1 MESKTISIIFACAI
15 STNKGLLIY
24 AKNPSYNLTKK
35 NLFIM
40 SISKHIFYITILFS
54 SIFLLSSCDVKEV
67 ELVNIDSFN
76 IVSIEKEDIT
86 IDVVAQIK
94 NPNNFSF
101 SITKVDLDIKFNNYF
116 LGKINEIKKV
126 SIKKN
131 SNELQ
136 HLIFTFKLK
145 DVMKGTIVFLPAL
158 LTNQA
163 NIEINGYVKASSFL
177 MSKKIKVNYNKKTK
191 ISKE

>member
-1 MESKTISIIFACAI
+1 MSFS
-15 STNKGLLIY
+15 
-24 AKNPSYNLTKK
+24 K
-35 NLFIM
+35 NLL
-40 SISKHIFYITILFS
+40 YITSLFILVFLFS
-54 SIFLLSSCDVKEV
+54 SCNVKEV

-76 IVSIEKEDIT
+76 IVSIEKENIT
-86 IDVVAQIK
+86 IDVVAQIN

-101 SITKVDLDIKFNNYF
+101 SITKVNLDITFNNFF
-116 LGKINEIKKV
+116 LGKINKIKKV
-126 SIKKN
+126 NIKKN

-163 NIEINGYVKASSFL
+163 EIGITGYVKASSFL
-177 MSKKIKVNYNKKTK
+177 ISKKIEVDYNKKTK

>member
-1 MESKTISIIFACAI
+1 
-15 STNKGLLIY
+15 
-24 AKNPSYNLTKK
+24 
-35 NLFIM
+35 M
-40 SISKHIFYITILFS
+40 SISKHLFYIITLIF
-54 SIFLLSSCDVKEV
+54 SIFILSSCDVKEV

-86 IDVVAQIK
+86 IDVIAQIK

-101 SITKVDLDIKFNNYF
+101 SITKVDLDIKFNNFF

-126 SIKKN
+126 NIKKN

-136 HLIFTFKLK
+136 HLVFKFKLK

-163 NIEINGYVKASSFL
+163 NIEITGYVKASSFL
-177 MSKKIKVNYNKKTK
+177 VSKKIEIEYNKKTK